1 MLSPREELEDIISN
15 GIVPDIFEAEQALA
29 LESLIGINAAAINE
43 QKFGSLFG
51 SLQVILAKCFILAV
65 TRLYEKYEKPNPKY
79 RIRSIPEALKVLE
92 KYAKEFG
99 IKRKAIVIGKLEE
112 SGYDVGQL
120 QKMSDVD
127 LTLKIVK
134 HFSENLS
141 QSLIS
146 EAGMPRALNALK
158 TIRDKAIAHREAIEV
173 SGLKIPSYAK
183 IDQLIDLAIKFVII
197 VGNGYLGINYEVD
210 GRYFHTSEAK
220 RASRSL
226 RRLLVKA
233 GVLQDGKE

>member
-15 GIVPDIFEAEQALA
+15 GIVLDIFEAEQTLA
-29 LESLIGINAAAINE
+29 LENLIGINAVVINE
-43 QKFGSLFG
+43 YKFGSLFG

-65 TRLYEKYEKPNPKY
+65 TRLYERPNPRY

-92 KYAKEFG
+92 KYDKAFS
-99 IKRKAIVIGKLEE
+99 IKRKSIVIDKLEE
-112 SGYDVGQL
+112 LGYDAEQL
-120 QKMSDVD
+120 KRMSDVE
-127 LTLKIVK
+127 LRLKIVK
-134 HFSENLS
+134 YFSSNLP
-141 QSLIS
+141 QPLIS
-146 EAGMPRALNALK
+146 EAGMQKALNELK

-197 VGNGYLGINYEVD
+197 VGNGFLGINYEVD
-210 GRYFHTSEAK
+210 GRYLHTSNAK

-233 GVLQDGKE
+233 DILQNVG

>member
-1 MLSPREELEDIISN
+1 MLSPKEELEDIISN
-15 GIVPDIFEAEQALA
+15 GIVLDIFETEQALA
-29 LESLIGINAAAINE
+29 LENLIGINAAAINE

-65 TRLYEKYEKPNPKY
+65 NRLYEKPNPRY
-79 RIRSIPEALKVLE
+79 QIRNIPEALKVLE
-92 KYAKEFG
+92 KYVKEFD
-99 IKRKAIVIGKLEE
+99 IKRRSIVIGKLEE
-112 SGYDVGQL
+112 LGYDAGQL
-120 QKMSDVD
+120 KKMSDVD

-134 HFSENLS
+134 YFSENLPT
-141 QSLIS
+141 QKT
-146 EAGMPRALNALK
+146 LNALK

-173 SGLKIPSYAK
+173 SGLKIPSYLK
-183 IDQLIDLAIKFVII
+183 IDQLIDQAIKFVII

-210 GRYFHTSEAK
+210 GRYFHTSGAK

-233 GVLQDGKE
+233 RVLQGVG

>member
-1 MLSPREELEDIISN
+1 MEELEDIISN
-15 GIVPDIFEAEQALA
+15 GIVLDIFEVEQALA

-65 TRLYEKYEKPNPKY
+65 TRLYEKPNPRY
-79 RIRSIPEALKVLE
+79 PIRSIPEGLKLIE
-92 KYAKEFG
+92 KYAKKFD
-99 IKRKAIVIGKLEE
+99 IKRKSIVIGKLEE
-112 SGYDVGQL
+112 LGYDAGQL

-127 LTLKIVK
+127 LTLKMVK
-134 HFSENLS
+134 HFSENLP

-146 EAGMPRALNALK
+146 EADMPRALNALK

-183 IDQLIDLAIKFVII
+183 IDQLVDLAKKFVII
-197 VGNGYLGINYEVD
+197 VGNGYLGLNYELD
-210 GRYFHTSEAK
+210 GRYLHTSDAK

-233 GVLQDGKE
+233 GVLQDGKD

>member
-15 GIVPDIFEAEQALA
+15 GIVLDIFEAEQALA

-65 TRLYEKYEKPNPKY
+65 TRLYEKPNPRY
-79 RIRSIPEALKVLE
+79 QIRSIPEALKILE

-99 IKRKAIVIGKLEE
+99 IKRKSIVIGKLEE
-112 SGYDVGQL
+112 LGYDAGQL
-120 QKMSDVD
+120 QKMSDID

-134 HFSENLS
+134 HFSENLP

-158 TIRDKAIAHREAIEV
+158 TIRDKAIAHREAIQV

-183 IDQLIDLAIKFVII
+183 IDQLVDLAKKFIII

-210 GRYFHTSEAK
+210 SRYFHTSKAK

>member
-15 GIVPDIFEAEQALA
+15 GIVLDIFEAEQALA
-29 LESLIGINAAAINE
+29 LENLIGINAAAINE

-65 TRLYEKYEKPNPKY
+65 NRLYEKPNPRY
-79 RIRSIPEALKVLE
+79 QIRSIPEALKVLE
-92 KYAKEFG
+92 KYAKEFD
-99 IKRKAIVIGKLEE
+99 IKRKSIFIGKLEE
-112 SGYDVGQL
+112 LGYDARQL
-120 QKMSDVD
+120 KNMSDVD

-134 HFSENLS
+134 YFSENLP
-141 QSLIS
+141 QSLIF
-146 EAGMPRALNALK
+146 EAGTQKALNALK

-197 VGNGYLGINYEVD
+197 VGDGYLGVNYEVD
-210 GRYFHTSEAK
+210 GRYFHTSGAK

-233 GVLQDGKE
+233 RVLQDVG

>member
-1 MLSPREELEDIISN
+1 MLSPKEELEDIISN
-15 GIVPDIFEAEQALA
+15 GIVLDIFEAEQALA

-65 TRLYEKYEKPNPKY
+65 TRLYEKPNPRY

-92 KYAKEFG
+92 KYAKEFD
-99 IKRKAIVIGKLEE
+99 IKRKSIVIGKLEE
-112 SGYDVGQL
+112 LGYDVGQL

-134 HFSENLS
+134 HFSENLP

-183 IDQLIDLAIKFVII
+183 IDQLIDLSIKFVII

-210 GRYFHTSEAK
+210 SRYFHTSEAK
-220 RASRSL
+220 CASRSL

>member
-15 GIVPDIFEAEQALA
+15 GIVLDIFEAEQALA

-65 TRLYEKYEKPNPKY
+65 TRLYEKPNPRY
-79 RIRSIPEALKVLE
+79 QIRSVSEALKVLE
-92 KYAKEFG
+92 KYAKEFD
-99 IKRKAIVIGKLEE
+99 IKRKSIVIGKLEE
-112 SGYDVGQL
+112 LGYDGGQL

-127 LTLKIVK
+127 LTLKIVQ
-134 HFSENLS
+134 HFSENLP

-183 IDQLIDLAIKFVII
+183 IDQLVDLAKKFIII

-210 GRYFHTSEAK
+210 SRFFHTSEAK